1 MLTQLWQ
8 EVGDAEPTQGITM
21 AAMLTLPDEL
31 RTFLGWMVR
40 RRAVPLREVCDHLDG
55 AQDDC
60 AQLLLALQAKGLVQ
74 TVDCGGEPC
83 YQVWLVLQSRRS
95 ASPDILRALED

>member
-1 MLTQLWQ
+1 MLTQLWL
-8 EVGDAEPTQGITM
+8 EIGGVEPRQGITM
-21 AAMLTLPDEL
+21 ASMLTLPDEL

-40 RRAVPLREVCDHLDG
+40 RRAVPLGEVCDHLDG
-55 AQDDC
+55 AQDVC
-60 AQLLLALQAKGLVQ
+60 TQLLLTLQAKGLVQ

-83 YQVWLVLQSRRS
+83 YQVWLVLERRRS